1 MVDGPCVNHAEKAV
15 NHVLWLTGLL
25 GRWLTV
31 GLITGECGL
40 RNSDGWLDVLG
51 RLFRTRSVMGRLW
64 DDHFRDLG
72 HPPKFYRVQDACFI
86 GGSSIWWQIIVI
98 LEKNHWNILKR
109 VRERIEAEAAELSH
123 MAVWLAK
130 VTQEANHFPLD
141 GRFIRD
147 STAVS
152 ARLRK
157 GGIKR
162 KVISPSGS
170 ESTSA
175 AKSLCQVERMLK
187 VPRLSALRDRILSR
201 RVWFAPSVFQL
212 HVSFIVSPRPGWSC
226 DMVFVRSTKK
236 HPVPDTFLPSW
247 SFPNTTFPQK

>member
-1 MVDGPCVNHAEKAV
+1 MAASDDGLSPIDITWMPAHTAEHDVGHLAKSNGELLSAIDRASNGKADLLAKAAAGVNRAPR
-15 NHVLWLTGLL
+15 G
-25 GRWLTV
+25 
-31 GLITGECGL
+31 
-40 RNSDGWLDVLG
+40 
-51 RLFRTRSVMGRLW
+51 
-64 DDHFRDLG
+64 
-72 HPPKFYRVQDACFI
+72 
-86 GGSSIWWQIIVI
+86 
-98 LEKNHWNILKR
+98 

-123 MAVWLAK
+123 MAVWLAR

-147 STAVS
+147 STAGS

-201 RVWFAPSVFQL
+201 RV
-212 HVSFIVSPRPGWSC
+212 
-226 DMVFVRSTKK
+226 
-236 HPVPDTFLPSW
+236 
-247 SFPNTTFPQK
+247 

>member
-1 MVDGPCVNHAEKAV
+1 MVLQHAIPGACSNMVDYQSLQKGFCRGVAWALAPCRMYARA
-15 NHVLWLTGLL
+15 WA
-25 GRWLTV
+25 
-31 GLITGECGL
+31 
-40 RNSDGWLDVLG
+40 
-51 RLFRTRSVMGRLW
+51 SVMAAS
-64 DDHFRDLG
+64 DDGLSPIDITWMPAHTAEHDVGHLAKSNGELLSAIDRASNGKADLLAKAAAG
-72 HPPKFYRVQDACFI
+72 VNRAPR
-86 GGSSIWWQIIVI
+86 G
-98 LEKNHWNILKR
+98 

-123 MAVWLAK
+123 MAVWLAR

-201 RVWFAPSVFQL
+201 RV
-212 HVSFIVSPRPGWSC
+212 
-226 DMVFVRSTKK
+226 
-236 HPVPDTFLPSW
+236 
-247 SFPNTTFPQK
+247 